1 MGQKPITVFIIDDQ
15 PLFRQALRASLMQ
28 TEDIRVEGDCGV
40 SDGAIELVD
49 SLAPSVVLAD
59 TTTPDQN
66 GLRLV
71 RRLTQRCPNSA
82 IIVMTSMADDAEMF
96 EAIRCGATAYVTKKA
111 TADEIAA
118 MIRRV
123 QQGDFPLNENLISSP
138 RVAERV
144 LMEFQ
149 GLARSQHLQNITAP
163 LSPREMEVLEFIR
176 DGYMNKEIA
185 LQLNLTE
192 QTVKSH
198 VTSILRKLDVN
209 DRTQAV
215 LTAVRQ
221 GWMTLR
227 REEASQEGHRERMKV
242 LVVDDHQKIVDAVTL
257 CLKLRWPSA
266 KVLAAYDGVSGLH
279 MVESEAPDIVILD
292 IGLPEMDG
300 LEMLERVRR
309 FSQIP
314 IIMLTVRDQDTDI
327 ARALRLGADD
337 YVTKP
342 FSHVEFLARVEALL
356 RRVATRRNGDHGQ
369 SSDSGYDLQSLNQ
382 SK

>member
-1 MGQKPITVFIIDDQ
+1 MGQKQITVFIIDDQ
-15 PLFRQALRASLMQ
+15 PLFRQALRASLSNI
-28 TEDIRVEGDCGV
+28 EDIRVEGDCGV
-40 SDGAIELVD
+40 SDDAINLVD
-49 SLAPSVVLAD
+49 SLAPCIVLAD
-59 TTTPDQN
+59 STPPDQN

-82 IIVMTSMADDAEMF
+82 IIVMTPLADDAELF
-96 EAIRCGATAYVTKKA
+96 EAIRSGASAYLTKKS
-111 TADEIAA
+111 TAEEILTA
-118 MIRRV
+118 IRQV
-123 QQGDFPLNENLISSP
+123 QQGDFPLNESLISSP

-149 GLARSQHLQNITAP
+149 GLARSQQLQNITAP
-163 LSPREMEVLEFIR
+163 LSPREMEVLELIR
-176 DGYMNKEIA
+176 DGFMNKEIA
-185 LQLNLTE
+185 LQLSLTE

-221 GWMTLR
+221 GWMTLH
-227 REEASQEGHRERMKV
+227 REESNGDGHRDRVKV

-266 KVLAAYDGVSGLH
+266 KVVAAYDGASGLH
-279 MVESEAPDIVILD
+279 MVESENPDIVILD
-292 IGLPEMDG
+292 VGLPEMDG
-300 LEMLERVRR
+300 LQVLEKVRR
-309 FSQIP
+309 FSQVP

-356 RRVATRRNGDHGQ
+356 RRVAGKRMSDQAPASDAGFEQ
-369 SSDSGYDLQSLNQ
+369 SPL
-382 SK
+382 KPTK